1 MCITGLYGYTVCQI
15 IIYDSVGDSNFGMGV
30 LHVKRE
36 ILTYLLWRSLS
47 VCSIFL
53 FFHRIEYPKRCLW
66 KKNKKILSSS
76 FRWYDCIFKKVMYRP
91 CDLDLWPV
99 KVKLIYWVEYKPM
112 IALHK
117 FQSDISTNSRE
128 IEDQNIEKSPS
139 LIIARLVSMATNKNR
154 WFDFLEKV
162 LPLSYNWSAP
172 TVKKSGRSDQYCG
185 LYIVW
190 RQTSQKKLTGQD
202 IIWKPLREREYFSK
216 PLRFFTVRL
225 TLTATCQGQ
234 RLRALVYLVVIIQR
248 NSVQCWFSFFI
259 N

>member
-76 FRWYDCIFKKVMYRP
+76 FWWYDCIFKKVMYRP
-91 CDLDLWPV
+91 CDLDLWPM

-139 LIIARLVSMATNKNR
+139 LIIARLVSMATKKTA
-154 WFDFLEKV
+154 DSIFLKKFCHC
-162 LPLSYNWSAP
+162 P
-172 TVKKSGRSDQYCG
+172 TTWAHQ
-185 LYIVW
+185 L
-190 RQTSQKKLTGQD
+190 
-202 IIWKPLREREYFSK
+202 
-216 PLRFFTVRL
+216 
-225 TLTATCQGQ
+225 
-234 RLRALVYLVVIIQR
+234 
-248 NSVQCWFSFFI
+248 
-259 N
+259 

>member
-1 MCITGLYGYTVCQI
+1 
-15 IIYDSVGDSNFGMGV
+15 
-30 LHVKRE
+30 
-36 ILTYLLWRSLS
+36 
-47 VCSIFL
+47 
-53 FFHRIEYPKRCLW
+53 
-66 KKNKKILSSS
+66 
-76 FRWYDCIFKKVMYRP
+76 
-91 CDLDLWPV
+91 
-99 KVKLIYWVEYKPM
+99 M

-139 LIIARLVSMATNKNR
+139 LIIARLVSMATKKNR

-202 IIWKPLREREYFSK
+202 IIWKPLGERVLCEIAEIASSK
-216 PLRFFTVRL
+216 VEMITWKDLLMIGMTCWWWRFM
-225 TLTATCQGQ
+225 
-234 RLRALVYLVVIIQR
+234 R
-248 NSVQCWFSFFI
+248 NSDPTVTSTSNKPSLLPWPMKVIVVQPTS

>member
-1 MCITGLYGYTVCQI
+1 
-15 IIYDSVGDSNFGMGV
+15 MGV

-190 RQTSQKKLTGQD
+190 RRTSQKKLTGQD
-202 IIWKPLREREYFSK
+202 IIWKPLKERDYFSK

-234 RLRALVYLVVIIQR
+234 RLRVEIIQR
-248 NSVQCWFSFFI
+248 NSVKLFKEIIQRNSVRCADFHFS
-259 N
+259 